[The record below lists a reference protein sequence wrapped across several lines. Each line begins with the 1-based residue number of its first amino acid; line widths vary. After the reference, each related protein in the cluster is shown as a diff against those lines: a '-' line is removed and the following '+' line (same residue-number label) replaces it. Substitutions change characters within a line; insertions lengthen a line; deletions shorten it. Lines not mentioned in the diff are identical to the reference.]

1 MILTKTNYSVIAD
14 CKGMYEQEI
23 IDTILKNRRIKDVEH
38 FLNPREEDLLPLD
51 SLIKI
56 DEARKIVE
64 QGFNNNKTF
73 GVFFDVDLDG
83 VSSGTIMTRYL
94 QKYTDKIHTY
104 INTGKA
110 HGLIGQDLKR
120 FDGVDILIIV
130 DSLDKDT
137 SQYEALYR
145 KGKQI
150 IVLDHHSIDSN
161 IDYDSYVVLVSSQR
175 KYDNPNLSGAG
186 VVWKFCKYLDEYF
199 LNDYADEYV
208 DLATCG
214 ILADVCSVSEEN
226 KENRYIVNEGLK
238 NLKNPAIK
246 KIIGSYEFNSKAI
259 LFSVAPLINACC
271 RVGRNNI
278 AMRLFLSDDN
288 KEVLSLKK
296 QLEEC
301 KEIQAQE
308 LENILPSVYED
319 FDKQK
324 DAKVLYSIINT
335 EYGISGVI
343 GNKCLEIYNKP
354 MFILK
359 DCGDQYRGSM
369 RSVGYG
375 DFMGLCN
382 STELAVLYGHEQAS
396 GIEIDKANFEEFLE
410 TLDWQLLNIE
420 QTTSSDVEV
429 DCEINLEDITGTL
442 VDKVKEI
449 NRISGAGFKPIT
461 FKVVNITEY
470 GIGSFK
476 QGKHLVITPTDYM
489 QLIEWNTKANY
500 EELEDCALMN
510 EPIEVIGELDSGFFA
525 RKYMLKVII
534 SNLKVGVT

>member
-23 IDTILKNRRIKDVEH
+23 IDTILENRRIKDVEH

-51 SLIKI
+51 SLMKI

-64 QGFNNNKTF
+64 LGIDNNKTF

-94 QKYTDKIHTY
+94 QKYTDKVFTY
-104 INTGKA
+104 INIGKA

-120 FDGVDILIIV
+120 FDEVDILIIV

-137 SQYEALYR
+137 SQYEVLYR

-161 IDYDSYVVLVSSQR
+161 IDYDSYVTLVSSQR

-208 DLATCG
+208 DLAACG

-271 RVGRNNI
+271 RIGRNNI
-278 AMRLFLSDDN
+278 AMKLFLSDDN

-301 KEIQAQE
+301 KEIQTQE

-319 FDKQK
+319 FDKQR
-324 DAKVLYSIINT
+324 DAKVLYTIIDT

-359 DCGDQYRGSM
+359 DCGDQYCGSM
-369 RSVGYG
+369 RSVGYE
-375 DFMGLCN
+375 DFMDLCN
-382 STELAVLYGHEQAS
+382 STDLAVLHGHEQAS
-396 GIEIDKANFEEFLE
+396 GIEIDKENFEEFLE
-410 TLDWQLLNIE
+410 TLNWQLLNIE

-449 NRISGAGFKPIT
+449 NKISGAGFKPIT
-461 FKVVNITEY
+461 FNVVNITEY

-476 QGKHLVITPTDYM
+476 QGKHLVITPTDYI

-510 EPIEVIGELDSGFFA
+510 EPIEVIGELDGGFFA

-534 SNLKVGVT
+534 SDLKVGVT

>member
-1 MILTKTNYSVIAD
+1 MLTKTNYSVIAD

-23 IDTILKNRRIKDVEH
+23 IDTILENRKIKDVEH
-38 FLNPREEDLLPLD
+38 FLNPREEDLLPLN
-51 SLIKI
+51 SLTKI
-56 DEARKIVE
+56 DEASKIVE
-64 QGFNNNKTF
+64 QGLDNNKTF

-94 QKYTDKIHTY
+94 QKYTDKILTY

-110 HGLIGQDLKR
+110 HGLIGQDLER
-120 FDGVDILIIV
+120 FDEVDVLIIV

-137 SQYEALYR
+137 SQYEVLY
-145 KGKQI
+145 KNGKQI
-150 IVLDHHSIDSN
+150 IVLDHHAIDSN
-161 IDYDSYVVLVSSQR
+161 IDYDSYVTLVSSQR
-175 KYDNPNLSGAG
+175 NYNNPNLSGAG

-208 DLATCG
+208 DLAACG

-226 KENRYIVNEGLK
+226 KENRYIVNKGIK
-238 NLKNPAIK
+238 SLKNPAIK

-271 RVGRNNI
+271 RIGRNNI
-278 AMRLFLSDDN
+278 AMQLFLSDDN

-319 FDKQK
+319 FDKQR
-324 DAKVLYSIINT
+324 DAKVLYTIIDT

-359 DCGDQYRGSM
+359 DCGNQYRGSM

-382 STELAVLYGHEQAS
+382 STELAVLHGHEQAS
-396 GIEIDKANFEEFLE
+396 GIEIDKENFEEFLE

-420 QTTSSDVEV
+420 QTTSSNIEV
-429 DCEINLEDITGTL
+429 DCEINLEDITSTL
-442 VDKVKEI
+442 VDKVKKI

-470 GIGSFK
+470 SIGSFK

-500 EELEDCALMN
+500 EYLEDCALMN

>member
-1 MILTKTNYSVIAD
+1 MMRTKKNYNILAD
-14 CKGMYEQEI
+14 CRGMYEQEI
-23 IDTILKNRRIKDVEH
+23 VDTILENRGIKDVEH

-51 SLIKI
+51 SLTRI
-56 DEARKIVE
+56 DDARQIIEK
-64 QGFNNNKTF
+64 GLDNNKNF
-73 GVFFDVDLDG
+73 GIHWDVDTDG

-94 QKYTDKIHTY
+94 RNYTDRVSSY

-110 HGLIGQDLKR
+110 HGLIEQDLEQ
-120 FDGVDILIIV
+120 FNGVDILIVV

-137 SQYEALYR
+137 SQYEELHNR
-145 KGKQI
+145 GIQI
-150 IVLDHHSIDSN
+150 IVFDHHAIDHN
-161 IDYDSYVVLVSSQR
+161 VDYDKFVTLVSSQR
-175 KYDNPNLSGAG
+175 NYDNPSLSGAG

-199 LNDYADEYV
+199 MNDYSNEYV
-208 DLATCG
+208 DLAACG
-214 ILADVCSVSEEN
+214 ILADVCDVSEDN

-271 RVGRNNI
+271 RIGRNNI
-278 AMRLFLSDDN
+278 AMQLFLSDEN
-288 KEVLSLKK
+288 KEVLALKK

-301 KEIQAQE
+301 KEIQANE
-308 LENILPSVYED
+308 LERILPSVYED
-319 FDKQK
+319 FDSQNGE
-324 DAKVLYSIINT
+324 VLYTFIDT
-335 EYGISGVI
+335 EYGIGGVI

-359 DCGDQYRGSM
+359 DCKNKYCGSM

-375 DFMGLCN
+375 DFMALCN
-382 STELAVLYGHEQAS
+382 STELAVLHGHEQAS
-396 GIEIDKANFEEFLE
+396 GIEIEKDKFEEFISMVNQ
-410 TLDWQLLNIE
+410 QLSNME
-420 QTTSSDVEV
+420 QTTSDEIDV
-429 DCEINLEDITGTL
+429 DCKINIEDITRTL

-449 NRISGAGFKPIT
+449 NKISGAGFKPIT
-461 FKVVNITEY
+461 FKVVNIDEY

-476 QGKHLVITPTDYM
+476 QGKHLVITPTDNI
-489 QLIEWNTKANY
+489 QLIEWNTKVDY
-500 EELEDCALMN
+500 DELEDDALMN

-534 SNLKVGVT
+534 SDLKVGVA

>member
-23 IDTILKNRRIKDVEH
+23 IDTILENRKIKDVEH
-38 FLNPREEDLLPLD
+38 FLNPREEDLLSLD
-51 SLIKI
+51 SLMKI
-56 DEARKIVE
+56 DEARQIVE
-64 QGFNNNKTF
+64 LGIDNNKTF

-94 QKYTDKIHTY
+94 QKYTDNILTY
-104 INTGKA
+104 INKGKV

-120 FDGVDILIIV
+120 FDEVDILIIV
-130 DSLDKDT
+130 DSLDRDT
-137 SQYEALYR
+137 SQYEVLYR

-161 IDYDSYVVLVSSQR
+161 IDYDSYVTLVSSQR

-208 DLATCG
+208 DLAACG

-271 RVGRNNI
+271 RIGKNEC
-278 AMRLFLSDDN
+278 AMNLFLADDN
-288 KEVLSLKK
+288 KEVLKYKK
-296 QLEEC
+296 EVTEC
-301 KEIQAQE
+301 KDIQSE
-308 LENILPSVYED
+308 EVDRVLPNLKEQLDS
-319 FDKQK
+319 QNN
-324 DAKVLYSIINT
+324 ANVLYGVIDS
-335 EYGISGVI
+335 EYGISGLL
-343 GNKCLEIYNKP
+343 GNKCLELYNKP
-354 MFILK
+354 LFILMDK
-359 DCGDQYRGSM
+359 GENYFGSM

-375 DFMGLCN
+375 DFMKLCN
-382 STELAVLYGHEQAS
+382 ETGLAELHGHEEAS
-396 GIEIDKANFEEFLE
+396 GIEIKKENFEKFINTVNKKLS
-410 TLDWQLLNIE
+410 NME
-420 QTTSSDVEV
+420 QTTSFTQNV
-429 DCEINLEDITGTL
+429 DCLIGLEDLTRTL
-442 VDKVKEI
+442 VDKVKAI
-449 NRISGAGFKPIT
+449 NKVSGEGFKPLI
-461 FKVVNITEY
+461 FKVVDIDEY

-476 QGKHLVITPTDYM
+476 QGKHLVITPSDNI
-489 QLIEWNTKANY
+489 QLIEWNTSANY
-500 EELEDCALMN
+500 EELEDDALMN
-510 EPIEVIGELDSGFFA
+510 TPLEVIGELDSGWFIKKF
-525 RKYMLKVII
+525 MLKVII
-534 SNLKVGVT
+534 SDLKVG

>member
-1 MILTKTNYSVIAD
+1 MILTKTNYSVIAN

-23 IDTILKNRRIKDVEH
+23 IDTILENRRIKDVEH

-51 SLIKI
+51 SLTKI

-64 QGFNNNKTF
+64 QGLDNNKIF

-94 QKYTDKIHTY
+94 KKYTDKIHTY

-110 HGLIGQDLKR
+110 HGLIGQDLER
-120 FDGVDILIIV
+120 FDEVDILIIV

-137 SQYEALYR
+137 SQYEVLHK

-161 IDYDSYVVLVSSQR
+161 IDYDSYITLVSSQR
-175 KYDNPNLSGAG
+175 NYNNQNLSGAG
-186 VVWKFCKYLDEYF
+186 VVWKFCKYLDEYY

-208 DLATCG
+208 DLAACG

-226 KENRYIVNEGLK
+226 KENRYIVDKGLK
-238 NLKNPAIK
+238 SLKNPAIK
-246 KIIGSYEFNSKAI
+246 KILGSYEFNSKAI

-271 RVGRNNI
+271 RIGRNNI
-278 AMRLFLSDDN
+278 AMQLFLSDDN

-319 FDKQK
+319 FDRQR
-324 DAKVLYSIINT
+324 DAKVLYAIIDT

-369 RSVGYG
+369 RSVGYE

-382 STELAVLYGHEQAS
+382 STELAVLHGHEQAS
-396 GIEIDKANFEEFLE
+396 GIEIDKENFEEFLE

-420 QTTSSDVEV
+420 QTTSSDIEV

>member
-23 IDTILKNRRIKDVEH
+23 IDTILENRRIKDVEH
-38 FLNPREEDLLPLD
+38 FLNPRKEDLLPLD
-51 SLIKI
+51 SLMKI

-64 QGFNNNKTF
+64 QGFDNNKTF

-94 QKYTDKIHTY
+94 QKYTDKVFTY

-120 FDGVDILIIV
+120 FDEVDILIIV

-137 SQYEALYR
+137 SQYEVLYR

-161 IDYDSYVVLVSSQR
+161 IDYDSYVTLVSSQR

-208 DLATCG
+208 DLAACG

-259 LFSVAPLINACC
+259 LFNVAPLINACC
-271 RVGRNNI
+271 RIGRNNI
-278 AMRLFLSDDN
+278 AMQLFLSDDN

-319 FDKQK
+319 FDKQR

-369 RSVGYG
+369 RSVG
-375 DFMGLCN
+375 
-382 STELAVLYGHEQAS
+382 
-396 GIEIDKANFEEFLE
+396 
-410 TLDWQLLNIE
+410 
-420 QTTSSDVEV
+420 
-429 DCEINLEDITGTL
+429 
-442 VDKVKEI
+442 
-449 NRISGAGFKPIT
+449 
-461 FKVVNITEY
+461 
-470 GIGSFK
+470 
-476 QGKHLVITPTDYM
+476 
-489 QLIEWNTKANY
+489 
-500 EELEDCALMN
+500 
-510 EPIEVIGELDSGFFA
+510 
-525 RKYMLKVII
+525 
-534 SNLKVGVT
+534 

>member
-23 IDTILKNRRIKDVEH
+23 IDTILENRRIKDMEH
-38 FLNPREEDLLPLD
+38 FLNPREEDLLSLD
-51 SLIKI
+51 SLMKI
-56 DEARKIVE
+56 DEARQIVE
-64 QGFNNNKTF
+64 LGIDNNKTF

-94 QKYTDKIHTY
+94 QKYTDNILTY
-104 INTGKA
+104 INKGKA
-110 HGLIGQDLKR
+110 HGLIGQDLER
-120 FDGVDILIIV
+120 FDEVDILIIV

-137 SQYEALYR
+137 SQYEILHK

-161 IDYDSYVVLVSSQR
+161 IDYDSYVALVSSQR
-175 KYDNPNLSGAG
+175 NYNNPNLSGAG

-199 LNDYADEYV
+199 LNDYADEYI
-208 DLATCG
+208 DLAACG

-238 NLKNPAIK
+238 SLKNPAIK
-246 KIIGSYEFNSKAI
+246 KIIGGYEFNSKAI

-271 RVGRNNI
+271 RIGRNNI
-278 AMRLFLSDDN
+278 AMQLFLSDDN

-319 FDKQK
+319 FNKQG
-324 DAKVLYSIINT
+324 DAKVLYTIIDT

-369 RSVGYG
+369 RSVGYE

-382 STELAVLYGHEQAS
+382 STDLAVLNGHEQAS
-396 GIEIDKANFEEFLE
+396 GIEIDKENFEEFLE
-410 TLDWQLLNIE
+410 TLNWQLLNIE

-449 NRISGAGFKPIT
+449 NKISGAGFKPIT

-470 GIGSFK
+470 EIGSFK
-476 QGKHLVITPTDYM
+476 HGKHLVITPTDYI

-510 EPIEVIGELDSGFFA
+510 EPIEVIGELDGGFFA

-534 SNLKVGVT
+534 SNLKVGVI

>member
-23 IDTILKNRRIKDVEH
+23 IDTILENRRIKDVEH
-38 FLNPREEDLLPLD
+38 FLNPRKEDLLPLD
-51 SLIKI
+51 SLMKI

-64 QGFNNNKTF
+64 QGFDNNNTF

-94 QKYTDKIHTY
+94 QKYTDKVFTY

-110 HGLIGQDLKR
+110 HGLIGQDLER
-120 FDGVDILIIV
+120 FDEVDILIIV
-130 DSLDKDT
+130 DSLDKDI
-137 SQYEALYR
+137 SQYEVIHR

-161 IDYDSYVVLVSSQR
+161 IDYDSYVTLVSSQR

-208 DLATCG
+208 DLAACG

-271 RVGRNNI
+271 RIGRNNI
-278 AMRLFLSDDN
+278 AMQLFLSDDN

-319 FDKQK
+319 FDRQR
-324 DAKVLYSIINT
+324 DAKVLYTIIDT

-382 STELAVLYGHEQAS
+382 STKLAVLHGHEQAS
-396 GIEIDKANFEEFLE
+396 GIEIDKENFEEFLE
-410 TLDWQLLNIE
+410 ILDWQLLNIE

-429 DCEINLEDITGTL
+429 DCEINIEDITGTL

-476 QGKHLVITPTDYM
+476 QGKHLVITPSDNI
-489 QLIEWNTKANY
+489 QLIEWNTSANY
-500 EELEDCALMN
+500 EELEDDALMN
-510 EPIEVIGELDSGFFA
+510 TPLEVIGELDSGWFIKKF
-525 RKYMLKVII
+525 MLKVII
-534 SNLKVGVT
+534 SDLKVG